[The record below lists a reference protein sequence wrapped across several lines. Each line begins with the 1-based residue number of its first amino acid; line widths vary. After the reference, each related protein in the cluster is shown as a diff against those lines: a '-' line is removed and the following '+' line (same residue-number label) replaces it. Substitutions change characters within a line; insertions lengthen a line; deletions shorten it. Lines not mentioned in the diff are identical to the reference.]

1 MIYQHLSTSTL
12 QTNPSQLGNVKH
24 QFAFSLKQFHRSQLS
39 AIWVRDTDQAG
50 DLGTV
55 PQLRSD
61 TAHGSGVCNISLQ
74 RQIYTS
80 QASPGPDTGLLFRVA
95 IITKLCLFQTSA
107 ADQSCHGRVT
117 ARADVHQGG
126 DQGPRRGGVIRDQ
139 VRCVSESHFV
149 TSLVCA
155 RHVSCTADTRTI
167 Y

>member
-80 QASPGPDTGLLFRVA
+80 QASPGQTHGQSRGCCFVLQSSLNCVCFRHLLQIR
-95 IITKLCLFQTSA
+95 A
-107 ADQSCHGRVT
+107 AMAGSQPGPMFIKEEIKDQDEAENWDEAAAWT
-117 ARADVHQGG
+117 
-126 DQGPRRGGVIRDQ
+126 
-139 VRCVSESHFV
+139 
-149 TSLVCA
+149 
-155 RHVSCTADTRTI
+155 
-167 Y
+167 